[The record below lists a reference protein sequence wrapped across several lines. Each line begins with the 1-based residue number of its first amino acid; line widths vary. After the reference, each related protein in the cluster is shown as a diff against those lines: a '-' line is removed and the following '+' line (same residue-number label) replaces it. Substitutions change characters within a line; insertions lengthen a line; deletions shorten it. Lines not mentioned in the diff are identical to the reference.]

1 MVGVGVVAAAFAVAV
16 SVSVFGAVPA
26 AEGDVS
32 AHRQML
38 FPWIVAG
45 NLDVSVSLVLDPLS
59 TVMVLVVSGVGLLIH
74 VYSVGYMSHDP
85 GYPRFFTYLNLF
97 TFSMLLLVMADNFL
111 VMFVGWELVGVCS
124 FLLIGFWFDRPAAAT
139 AGKKAFVT
147 NRVGDLAFI
156 VGLFLIFTT
165 FGSFDFANVLDHPE
179 RVLEEGGRVVTA
191 ITLLLFIGATG
202 KSAQVPLHV
211 WLPDAMEGPTPVSAL
226 IHAATMVTAGVYMV
240 VRASALFVLA
250 PASMTVVAII
260 GALTAI
266 FAATIALAQTDIKR
280 VLAYSTVSQL
290 GYMFLAAG
298 VGAFGAAIFHL
309 MTHAFFKALLFLGAG
324 SVIHA
329 LNEEQDLRRMGG
341 LLRYLPVTG
350 VTMIVAWLA
359 IIGFPGLAGFWSKDL
374 ILARAFEG
382 GHLWLWLVGVVTAGL
397 TAFYMSRLIFLAFLG
412 RRRAVDDSGVPAAQ
426 PHESPTVML
435 LALVALAL
443 LAVVGGF
450 VGIPA
455 ADGTA
460 FERFLE
466 PVFGGH
472 GPEHGE
478 LLFPLSETA
487 LAAIAVAVAAGGVL
501 IAGAIYLLQMP
512 SAELVGR
519 LLSPLY
525 RLSVNEYWIDELYQ
539 AMLAHPGARLSAFLA
554 SFDLA
559 VVDGTVNGTGRLLRG
574 TAAVLRTAQAGYVRG
589 YAVAFLVGAIAILAV
604 WAFR

>member
-1 MVGVGVVAAAFAVAV
+1 MVAAAFVVAGFV
-16 SVSVFGAVPA
+16 AL
-26 AEGDVS
+26 S
-32 AHRQML
+32 ATMPLVAGETETLRQEL

-45 NLDVSVSLVLDPLS
+45 NLDTSVALLLDPLS

-74 VYSVGYMSHDP
+74 LYSVGYMGHDP
-85 GYPRFFTYLNLF
+85 GYPRFFTYLNLL
-97 TFSMLLLVMADNFL
+97 TCSMLQLVMAGSFL

-124 FLLIGFWFDRPAAAT
+124 FLLIGYWFDRPAAAS
-139 AGKKAFVT
+139 AGKKAFIT
-147 NRVGDLAFI
+147 NRVGDFAFM

-165 FGSFDFANVLDHPE
+165 FGSFDFATVLDHPE
-179 RVLEEGGRVVTA
+179 RVLDEGGELVTA

-202 KSAQVPLHV
+202 KSAQVPLYV

-240 VRASALFVLA
+240 VRASALYALA
-250 PASMTVVAII
+250 PVSLTVVAII
-260 GALTAI
+260 GALTAL
-266 FAATIALAQTDIKR
+266 FAATIALTQTDIKR

-329 LNEEQDLRRMGG
+329 LHEEQDMRRMGG

-374 ILARAFEG
+374 ILARTFEG
-382 GHLWLWLVGVVTAGL
+382 GHLWLWLVGVATAGL
-397 TAFYMSRLIFLAFLG
+397 TAFYMSRLIFLTFFG
-412 RRRAVDDSGVPAAQ
+412 SRRAGNGGGTV
-426 PHESPTVML
+426 PHESPLVML
-435 LALVALAL
+435 FALVALAL
-443 LAVVGGF
+443 LAVVGGL
-450 VGIPA
+450 VGIPGT
-455 ADGTA
+455 DGTA
-460 FERFLE
+460 FERYLQ
-466 PVFGGH
+466 PVLGGH

-478 LLFPLSETA
+478 LPFPLSELA
-487 LAAIAVAVAAGGVL
+487 LAIIAIVVALGGVVA
-501 IAGAIYLLQMP
+501 AGAIYLRQMP
-512 SAELVGR
+512 SAELVGK
-519 LLSPLY
+519 LLAPLY
-525 RLSVNEYWIDELYQ
+525 RLSLNKYWIDELYE
-539 AMLAHPGARLSAFLA
+539 ATLAHPGARIAAFLA

-559 VVDGTVNGTGRLLRG
+559 VIDGTVNGTGRLLRG
-574 TAAVLRTAQAGYVRG
+574 SAVVLRIAQAGYVRA
-589 YAVAFLVGAIAILAV
+589 YAVAFLVGVIAILAV